1 MKFNFSLEQ
10 TRVIIVA
17 VGVILESV
25 ISYYAIQQIFPQL
38 NKIGPLQALFA
49 EIGIAIFIAIV
60 VYLYSVK
67 AERIR
72 KNRLQRQI
80 ISSFEMLSTDFAW
93 LATQRSSTSIN
104 EEFITKKNLR
114 VFLIQNLIGMLP
126 ERIGTNLSLK
136 IPEFCEKALSIPTII
151 KPLDQTKT
159 ISVDYT
165 GCESMLLEIT
175 NLLTGLRD
183 IWKINFK

>member
-1 MKFNFSLEQ
+1 LNSKLSREQ
-10 TRVIIVA
+10 RVVIVVA
-17 VGVILESV
+17 VGVIVES
-25 ISYYAIQQIFPQL
+25 ILSYYAIQQYFPQL

-67 AERIR
+67 SERIR

-80 ISSFEMLSTDFAW
+80 ISAFEMLCTDFAW
-93 LATQRSSTSIN
+93 LATQKTSALIH

-114 VFLIQNLIGMLP
+114 IFLIQNLIGMLP
-126 ERIGTNLSLK
+126 ERLGTNLSLK
-136 IPEFCEKALSIPTII
+136 IPEFCEKALSTPVII
-151 KPLDQTKT
+151 KPLDQTKP

-165 GCESMLLEIT
+165 GCESMLLDAT
-175 NLLTGLRD
+175 NLLGELRKM
-183 IWKINFK
+183 WKINFK